1 MTACVNKK
9 SKRVAAVVTASLV
22 GALSIGAPAVAL
34 ADTTVDMLVAPEEN
48 AFSRGE
54 ITLSGATY
62 NNTTKVWEAQAK
74 ADGSALDIK
83 ATHVKPL
90 GADKVEVKADDYK
103 VSFAKADGTAVES
116 IVEPGQY
123 VVTVECLKGQ
133 YAGGKATAKLA
144 VKAADLKGVSAYEV
158 NSADP
163 SNTSD
168 GSFTYTGKKLNVAF
182 ADKAGNALDEGEDY
196 TIKVLKEGTDNVAS
210 APSVDVLENGNY
222 VGYMTGIGQY
232 AGQTAEVHFTVNKF
246 VLDKQN
252 IVVDDV
258 IGSES
263 APKHP
268 TLVFTGSKGSAD
280 YAELDPTLVSLT
292 FKMANGSISGSQLFD
307 KPGNY
312 TFDASVDADNNNIDV
327 SKGNPQEVSVNKV
340 AAYADFKYGD
350 AALEGSYF
358 VNLDKK
364 QSFDLNEVKA
374 LNGKDEAKGVTVTA
388 KKADG
393 TTLSDTS
400 DKDAAVLLTEGTW
413 TVTVKVDAKANDY
426 AVGGSKT
433 FTVKVVLASVDA
445 DANVFV
451 YYTDESG
458 KKQAITSLE
467 KVYDGETI
475 TKGQFTV
482 QAFKDDNTDVSDQVS
497 FNIYDEDGK
506 KVDKIVDA
514 GTYTLKVETDELELT
529 GTTEITIT
537 VNKVDLS
544 KLYVMQEKKWFDE
557 ESGAP
562 YVPLA
567 SDGKSLG
574 FDTVLGYDTQAELTT
589 DKDSATDGKGIDQIG
604 RDIAGKDFTS
614 QVKAERYDVKKGK
627 WVEVSH
633 PYIFTVA
640 GEYRFALTGTADDAK
655 NYKFANADN
664 TTVVTTL
671 CVDEKDLVFR
681 DVLPGEWYF
690 DAVADAKG
698 LGYVAGVSGSK
709 YYQPTA
715 AIKRCDVIVIL
726 ARMAGVEEDLLGMN
740 EDTFNKEYST
750 YLDYNDVDES
760 SYYAR
765 DLAWATKVDIAHGSN
780 GAFRPNDTITREEF
794 AALLSNYAML
804 NGKDV
809 SVDADKV
816 LAEFPDGS
824 SVSDWAANAVAW
836 AADADIMGNGGKLNP
851 GSDIT
856 RAEVAAMA
864 VNFQPEKITKP
875 VK

>member
-54 ITLSGATY
+54 VTLSGATY
-62 NNTTKVWEAQAK
+62 NSNAKVWEVQANK
-74 ADGSALDIK
+74 DGSALDIK

-103 VSFAKADGTAVES
+103 VSFAKADGTAVDS

-144 VKAADLKGVSAYEV
+144 VKAADLTAVTAYEV
-158 NSADP
+158 NSAD
-163 SNTSD
+163 SSKTD
-168 GSFTYTGKKLNVAF
+168 DTTFTYSGKKLAVAF
-182 ADKAGNALDEGEDY
+182 ADNAGNKLVEGEDY
-196 TIKVLKEGTDNVAS
+196 TVKILKKGTDNVSS
-210 APSVDVLENGNY
+210 APAVDVIEAGSY

-232 AGQTAEVHFTVNKF
+232 AGETAEVHFTVARFNFDNAK
-246 VLDKQN
+246 
-252 IVVDDV
+252 IEVDDV
-258 IGSES
+258 IES
-263 APKHP
+263 DAAPVHP
-268 TLVFTGSKGSAD
+268 TKVYTGTFGQAN
-280 YAELDPTLVSLT
+280 YVELDPELVALS
-292 FKMANGSISGSQLFD
+292 FNRASAGSDSQLFD
-307 KPGNY
+307 KKGVY
-312 TFDASVDADNNNIDV
+312 TFDASVDPLNASIV
-327 SKGNPQEVSVNKV
+327 SKNDSREVTVNKV

-350 AALEGSYF
+350 AALEDSYF

-374 LNGKDEAKGVTVTA
+374 LNGKDEANGVTVTA

-426 AVGGSKT
+426 VVGGSKT

-451 YYTDESG
+451 YYTDESD

-467 KVYDGETI
+467 KVYDGKTI
-475 TKGQFTV
+475 TKDKFTV
-482 QAFKDDNTDVSDQVS
+482 KAFKDDNTDVSDQVS

-506 KVDKIVDA
+506 KVDEIVDA
-514 GTYTLKVETDELELT
+514 GTYTLKIETDELELT

-544 KLYVMQEKKWFDE
+544 ALKIQYLKDWFG
-557 ESGAP
+557 SSYFP
-562 YVPLA
+562 A
-567 SDGKSLG
+567 SSKGITWGSLG
-574 FDTVLGYDTQAELTT
+574 VRYNTNVADDDSTDAKDDKEGWDAVATLPTNFESDQYLTAELW
-589 DKDSATDGKGIDQIG
+589 
-604 RDIAGKDFTS
+604 
-614 QVKAERYDVKKGK
+614 DVKKEEWTK
-627 WVEVSH
+627 VNVAEVSK
-633 PYIFTVA
+633 VE
-640 GEYRFALTGTADDAK
+640 GKYRVTLKGNKELAK
-655 NYKFANADN
+655 NYTFANDDN
-664 TTVVTTL
+664 TTSVEFQV
-671 CVDEKDLVFR
+671 VDEGKRLVFR
-681 DVLPGEWYF
+681 DVKPGDWYLN
-690 DAVADAKG
+690 AVSDAKG

-726 ARMAGVEEDLLGMN
+726 ARMAGVDTTLNGMTEDEFSKG
-740 EDTFNKEYST
+740 YGI

-765 DLAWATKVDIAHGSN
+765 ALAWATKVDIAHGSN
-780 GAFRPNDTITREEF
+780 GAFRPDDTITREEF

-816 LAEFPDGS
+816 LAGFPDGT
-824 SVSDWAANAVAW
+824 SVSDWAADAVAW

-875 VK
+875 VA

>member
-54 ITLSGATY
+54 VTLYGTDLKQ
-62 NNTTKVWEAQAK
+62 NDDKVWEVQAK

-83 ATHVKPL
+83 ATQVTPL
-90 GADKVEVKADDYK
+90 GGSVVNINSNSDDYK
-103 VSFAKADGTAVES
+103 VSFAKADGTAVDS

-144 VKAADLKGVSAYEV
+144 VKAADLKGVTACESAETLDSTFVY
-158 NSADP
+158 S
-163 SNTSD
+163 
-168 GSFTYTGKKLNVAF
+168 GKKLNVDF
-182 ADKAGNALDEGEDY
+182 VDLGKTKLVEGEDY
-196 TIKVLKEGTDNVAS
+196 SVKILKEGTDNVAA
-210 APSVDVLENGNY
+210 APSVDVLAAGNY
-222 VGYMTGIGQY
+222 VGYMTGLGQY
-232 AGQTAEVHFTVNKF
+232 AGETAEVHFTVEQFDFANA
-246 VLDKQN
+246 D
-252 IVVDDV
+252 ITIDDV
-258 IGSES
+258 IASES

-268 TLVFTGSKGSAD
+268 TKVSNGVKGTEN
-280 YAELDPTLVSLT
+280 YVELDPSLVDLAFDS
-292 FKMANGSISGSQLFD
+292 AASGSQLFD
-307 KPGNY
+307 KAGSY
-312 TFDASVDADNNNIDV
+312 TFAASVDKTNASIKGHADR
-327 SKGNPQEVSVNKV
+327 EVKVNKV

-350 AALEGSYF
+350 AALEDSYF

-364 QSFDLNEVKA
+364 QSFDLDSVKA
-374 LNGKDEAKGVTVTA
+374 YNGKKEAKGVTVSA
-388 KKADG
+388 VKADG
-393 TTLSDTS
+393 TT
-400 DKDAAVLLTEGTW
+400 AANGELGAGTW
-413 TVTVKVDAKANDY
+413 SVTVKVAAADNNFE
-426 AVGGSKT
+426 VGGTKT
-433 FTVKVVLASVDA
+433 FTVKVVRASLDA

-451 YYTDESG
+451 YYKNE
-458 KKQAITSLE
+458 AVTSVE
-467 KVYDGETI
+467 KTYDNKVI
-475 TKGQFTV
+475 TKTDFTV
-482 QAFKDDNTDVSDQVS
+482 KAFKDDNTDVSDKVS

-514 GTYTLKVETDELELT
+514 GTYTLKIETDELELT

-544 KLYVMQEKKWFDE
+544 ALKIQYLKDWFG
-557 ESGAP
+557 SA
-562 YVPLA
+562 YYPLNA
-567 SDGKSLG
+567 KGITWGSLG
-574 FDTVLGYDTQAELTT
+574 VRYNTNVADDDSTDAKDDKEGWDAVATLPTNFESDQYLTAEMW
-589 DKDSATDGKGIDQIG
+589 
-604 RDIAGKDFTS
+604 
-614 QVKAERYDVKKGK
+614 DVKKEEWTKVNVADVSKVEGK
-627 WVEVSH
+627 
-633 PYIFTVA
+633 
-640 GEYRFALTGTADDAK
+640 YRVTLKGNKELAK
-655 NYKFANADN
+655 NYTFANDDN
-664 TTVVTTL
+664 TTSVEFQV
-671 CVDEKDLVFR
+671 VDEAKRLVFR
-681 DVLPGEWYF
+681 DVKPGDWYLN
-690 DAVADAKG
+690 AVSDAKN
-698 LGYVAGVSGSK
+698 LSYVAGVSGSK

-726 ARMAGVEEDLLGMN
+726 ARMAGVETDLLGMN
-740 EDTFNKEYST
+740 EDTFNKEYGT

-780 GAFRPNDTITREEF
+780 GDFRPNDTITREEF

>member
-1 MTACVNKK
+1 
-9 SKRVAAVVTASLV
+9 
-22 GALSIGAPAVAL
+22 
-34 ADTTVDMLVAPEEN
+34 
-48 AFSRGE
+48 
-54 ITLSGATY
+54 
-62 NNTTKVWEAQAK
+62 
-74 ADGSALDIK
+74 
-83 ATHVKPL
+83 
-90 GADKVEVKADDYK
+90 
-103 VSFAKADGTAVES
+103 
-116 IVEPGQY
+116 
-123 VVTVECLKGQ
+123 
-133 YAGGKATAKLA
+133 
-144 VKAADLKGVSAYEV
+144 
-158 NSADP
+158 
-163 SNTSD
+163 
-168 GSFTYTGKKLNVAF
+168 
-182 ADKAGNALDEGEDY
+182 
-196 TIKVLKEGTDNVAS
+196 
-210 APSVDVLENGNY
+210 
-222 VGYMTGIGQY
+222 MTGLGQY
-232 AGQTAEVHFTVNKF
+232 AGQTAEVHFPVDPFDFDNADIT
-246 VLDKQN
+246 
-252 IVVDDV
+252 IDDV
-258 IGSES
+258 IASES

-268 TLVFTGSKGSAD
+268 TKVTNGVKGMEN
-280 YAELDPTLVSLT
+280 YVELDPSLVDLAFDS
-292 FKMANGSISGSQLFD
+292 ADSGSQLFD
-307 KPGNY
+307 KPGSY
-312 TFDASVDADNNNIDV
+312 AFEATVDNTDGNFVYNNGPRSEKV
-327 SKGNPQEVSVNKV
+327 SKV

-350 AALEGSYF
+350 DALADSYSI
-358 VNLDKK
+358 NLDKK
-364 QSFDLNEVKA
+364 QSFDLDSVKA
-374 LNGKDEAKGVTVTA
+374 YNGKKEAKGVTVSA
-388 KKADG
+388 VKADG
-393 TTLSDTS
+393 TT
-400 DKDAAVLLTEGTW
+400 AASGELGAGTW
-413 TVTVKVDAKANDY
+413 TVTVKVDAAENNY
-426 AVGGSKT
+426 EVGGTKT
-433 FTVKVVLASVDA
+433 FTVKVVRASLDA

-451 YYTDESG
+451 YYKNEAVTSIEKTYDNKAIHKTD
-458 KKQAITSLE
+458 
-467 KVYDGETI
+467 
-475 TKGQFTV
+475 FTV
-482 QAFKDDNTDVSDQVS
+482 KAFKDDNTDVSGQVS

-514 GTYTLKVETDELELT
+514 GTYTLKIETDELELT

-574 FDTVLGYDTQAELTT
+574 FDKILGYNTGVEVSDG
-589 DKDSATDGKGIDQIG
+589 TDGVSDDEGIDEIG
-604 RDIAGKDFTS
+604 RDVAGKDFRS

-627 WVEVSH
+627 WVKVSY
-633 PYIFTVA
+633 PDIFTVA
-640 GEYRFALTGTADDAK
+640 GEYRFTLTGTADDAK

-664 TTVVTTL
+664 TTVVTSL

-726 ARMAGVEEDLLGMN
+726 ARMAGVEKDLLGMN

-765 DLAWATKVDIAHGSN
+765 ALAWATKVDIAHGSN

-864 VNFQPEKITKP
+864 VNYQPEKITKP

>member
-54 ITLSGATY
+54 VTLYGTDLKQ
-62 NNTTKVWEAQAK
+62 NDDKVWEVQAK

-83 ATHVKPL
+83 ATQVTPL
-90 GADKVEVKADDYK
+90 GGSVVNINSDDYK
-103 VSFAKADGTAVES
+103 VSFAKADGTAVDS

-144 VKAADLKGVSAYEV
+144 VKAADLKEVTACESAETLDTTFVY
-158 NSADP
+158 S
-163 SNTSD
+163 
-168 GSFTYTGKKLNVAF
+168 GKKLNVDF
-182 ADKAGNALDEGEDY
+182 VDRGKTKLVEGEDY
-196 TIKVLKEGTDNVAS
+196 SVKILKEGTDNVAA
-210 APSVDVLENGNY
+210 APSVDVLAAGNY
-222 VGYMTGIGQY
+222 VGYMTGLGQY
-232 AGQTAEVHFTVNKF
+232 AGETAEVHFTVEQFDFANA
-246 VLDKQN
+246 D
-252 IVVDDV
+252 ITIDDV
-258 IGSES
+258 IASES

-268 TLVFTGSKGSAD
+268 TKVTNGVKGMEN
-280 YAELDPTLVSLT
+280 YVELDPSLVDLAFDS
-292 FKMANGSISGSQLFD
+292 AASGSQLFD
-307 KPGNY
+307 KAGSY
-312 TFDASVDADNNNIDV
+312 TFAASVDKTNTSI
-327 SKGNPQEVSVNKV
+327 KGNADRKVKVNKV

-350 AALEGSYF
+350 AALEDSYF

-364 QSFDLNEVKA
+364 QSFDLDSVKA
-374 LNGKDEAKGVTVTA
+374 YNGKKEAKGVTVSA
-388 KKADG
+388 VKADG
-393 TTLSDTS
+393 TT
-400 DKDAAVLLTEGTW
+400 AASGELGAGTW
-413 TVTVKVDAKANDY
+413 TVTVKVDAAENNY
-426 AVGGSKT
+426 EVGGTKT
-433 FTVKVVLASVDA
+433 FTVKVVRASLDA

-451 YYTDESG
+451 YYKNEAVTSIEKTYDKKAIHKTD
-458 KKQAITSLE
+458 
-467 KVYDGETI
+467 
-475 TKGQFTV
+475 FTV
-482 QAFKDDNTDVSDQVS
+482 KAFKDDNTNVSDKVS

-514 GTYTLKVETDELELT
+514 GTYTLKIESDELELT

-567 SDGKSLG
+567 SDGESLG
-574 FDTVLGYDTQAELTT
+574 FDKILGYNTGVEVSDG
-589 DKDSATDGKGIDQIG
+589 TDGVSDDEGIDEIG
-604 RDIAGKDFTS
+604 RDVAGKIFTP

-627 WVEVSH
+627 WVEVSY
-633 PYIFTVA
+633 PDIFTVA
-640 GEYRFALTGTADDAK
+640 GEYRFTLTGTADDAK

-681 DVLPGEWYF
+681 DVLSGEWYF

-726 ARMAGVEEDLLGMN
+726 ARMAGVDTTLNGMTEDEFSKG
-740 EDTFNKEYST
+740 YGI

-765 DLAWATKVDIAHGSN
+765 ALAWATKVDIAHGSN

>member
-1 MTACVNKK
+1 M
-9 SKRVAAVVTASLV
+9 
-22 GALSIGAPAVAL
+22 
-34 ADTTVDMLVAPEEN
+34 
-48 AFSRGE
+48 
-54 ITLSGATY
+54 
-62 NNTTKVWEAQAK
+62 
-74 ADGSALDIK
+74 
-83 ATHVKPL
+83 
-90 GADKVEVKADDYK
+90 
-103 VSFAKADGTAVES
+103 
-116 IVEPGQY
+116 
-123 VVTVECLKGQ
+123 TVECLKGQ

-144 VKAADLKGVSAYEV
+144 VKAADLKGVTAYEV
-158 NSADP
+158 NSADL
-163 SNTSD
+163 SD
-168 GSFTYTGKKLNVAF
+168 TADDSFTYTGKKLSVAF
-182 ADKAGNALDEGEDY
+182 ADNGGTKLDEGEDY
-196 TIKVLKEGTDNVAS
+196 TIKILKEGTDNVAS
-210 APSVDVLENGNY
+210 APSVDVLEHGNY
-222 VGYMTGIGQY
+222 VGYMTGMGQY
-232 AGQTAEVHFTVNKF
+232 AGETAEVHFTVDKF
-246 VLDKQN
+246 NFVDST
-252 IVVDDV
+252 VEVDDV
-258 IGSES
+258 IASET

-268 TLVFTGSKGSAD
+268 TIVYTGSKGSAD
-280 YAELDPTLVSLT
+280 YAELDPSLVDLKFGNVENS
-292 FKMANGSISGSQLFD
+292 NSQLFD
-307 KPGNY
+307 KIGRY
-312 TFDASVDADNNNIDV
+312 WFDASVDSANSNIISNGVKTIKVDKVASYASFLYDGASLKDSYLVSEADNEVFDLDKLSASDGKNAVAGLQVTAVNA
-327 SKGNPQEVSVNKV
+327 KGN
-340 AAYADFKYGD
+340 
-350 AALEGSYF
+350 
-358 VNLDKK
+358 
-364 QSFDLNEVKA
+364 
-374 LNGKDEAKGVTVTA
+374 
-388 KKADG
+388 
-393 TTLSDTS
+393 
-400 DKDAAVLLTEGTW
+400 VLHGGQLGLGTW
-413 TVTVKVDAKANDY
+413 TVTVKVDPSQNDY
-426 AVGGSKT
+426 KFGGSKT
-433 FTVKVVLASVDA
+433 FTVKVVLATVDA

-451 YYTDESG
+451 YYND
-458 KKQAITSLE
+458 KAVTSVE
-467 KVYDGETI
+467 KTYDGDPI
-475 TKGQFTV
+475 KKSNFTV
-482 QAFKDDNTDVSDQVS
+482 KAFKDDNTNVSDDVEFDLFDS
-497 FNIYDEDGK
+497 NGK
-506 KVDKIVDA
+506 KVDGKGIVDA
-514 GTYTLKVETDELELT
+514 GTYTLKITSDKLELT

-574 FDTVLGYDTQAELTT
+574 FDKILGYNTGVEVSDG
-589 DKDSATDGKGIDQIG
+589 TDGVSDDEGIDEIG
-604 RDIAGKDFTS
+604 RDVAGKDFTS

-627 WVEVSH
+627 WVKVSY
-633 PYIFTVA
+633 PDIFTVA
-640 GEYRFALTGTADDAK
+640 GEYRFTLTGTADDAK

-664 TTVVTTL
+664 TTVVTSL

-726 ARMAGVEEDLLGMN
+726 ARMAGVDNALNGMTEDQ
-740 EDTFNKEYST
+740 FSKEYST

-765 DLAWATKVDIAHGSN
+765 ALAWATKVDIAHGSN

-864 VNFQPEKITKP
+864 VNYQPEKITKP

>member
-34 ADTTVDMLVAPEEN
+34 ADTNVDMLVAPEEN

-54 ITLSGATY
+54 VTLDGAKY
-62 NNTTKVWEAQAK
+62 NKTIKAWEATAK

-83 ATHVKPL
+83 ATQVTPL
-90 GADKVEVKADDYK
+90 GGSVVNIKNDDYK
-103 VSFAKADGTAVES
+103 VSFAKADGTAVDS

-133 YAGGKATAKLA
+133 YAGGKATAKLN
-144 VKAADLKGVSAYEV
+144 VKAASLQDLTWYDADSALEDQTV
-158 NSADP
+158 DQK
-163 SNTSD
+163 
-168 GSFTYTGKKLNVAF
+168 FVYTGSELHIGF
-182 ADKAGNALDEGEDY
+182 ADKVSFVEGEDY
-196 TIKVLKEGTDNVAS
+196 SVKILKKGTDNVSS
-210 APSVDVLENGNY
+210 APSVAIKDAGDY
-222 VGYMTGIGQY
+222 VAYVTGLGQY
-232 AGQTAEVHFTVNKF
+232 KGESKEVPFSVDQF
-246 VLDKQN
+246 VIANGTQV
-252 IVVDDV
+252 VVDDV
-258 IGSES
+258 IASDA
-263 APKHP
+263 APVNP
-268 TLVFTGSKGSAD
+268 SKVYVGAPGTAS
-280 YAELDPTLVSLT
+280 YAELDTSLINLKFMFGYT
-292 FKMANGSISGSQLFD
+292 VEGEKLNLFD
-307 KPGNY
+307 VPGLYVFSFSKN
-312 TFDASVDADNNNIDV
+312 SDNDNIVLPSAETDCTTV
-327 SKGNPQEVSVNKV
+327 VNKV
-340 AAYADFKYGD
+340 KELASFKYGNEPLAD
-350 AALEGSYF
+350 SYSI
-358 VNLDKK
+358 NLAND
-364 QSFDLNEVKA
+364 QVFDLSKLA
-374 LNGKDEAKGVTVTA
+374 AYNGDNKVVNGVTVSA
-388 KKADG
+388 VKADG
-393 TTLSDTS
+393 TTASSGELG
-400 DKDAAVLLTEGTW
+400 AGTW
-413 TVTVKVDAKANDY
+413 TVTVDVDAAQNDFE
-426 AVGGSKT
+426 VGGSKT
-433 FTVKVVLASVDA
+433 FTVKVVRASVNA

-467 KVYDGETI
+467 KVYDGKTI

-514 GTYTLKVETDELELT
+514 GTYTLKIETDELELT

-574 FDTVLGYDTQAELTT
+574 FNTVLGYDTQAELTT
-589 DKDSATDGKGIDQIG
+589 DKDSATDDEGIDQIG
-604 RDIAGKDFTS
+604 RDIAGKDFTP

-627 WVEVSH
+627 WVKVSY
-633 PYIFTVA
+633 PNIFTVA
-640 GEYRFALTGTADDAK
+640 GEYRFTLTGTADDAK

-726 ARMAGVEEDLLGMN
+726 ARMAGMDTTLNGMT

-765 DLAWATKVDIAHGSN
+765 ALAWATKVDIAHGSN

>member
-34 ADTTVDMLVAPEEN
+34 ADTNVDMLVAPEEN

-54 ITLSGATY
+54 VTLYGTGLKQ
-62 NNTTKVWEAQAK
+62 NDDKVWEVQAK

-83 ATHVKPL
+83 ATQVTPL
-90 GADKVEVKADDYK
+90 GGSAVNIKGDDYK
-103 VSFAKADGTAVES
+103 VSFAKADGTAVDS

-144 VKAADLKGVSAYEV
+144 VKAADLKGVTAFESAETLDSTFVY
-158 NSADP
+158 S
-163 SNTSD
+163 
-168 GSFTYTGKKLNVAF
+168 GKKLNVDF
-182 ADKAGNALDEGEDY
+182 VDRGMTKLVEGKDY
-196 TIKVLKEGTDNVAS
+196 SVKILKEGTDNVAA
-210 APSVDVLENGNY
+210 APSVDVLAAGNY
-222 VGYMTGIGQY
+222 VGYMTGLGQY
-232 AGQTAEVHFTVNKF
+232 AGQTAEVHFTVEKF
-246 VLDKQN
+246 NFDDAD
-252 IVVDDV
+252 ITIDDV
-258 IGSES
+258 IASES

-268 TLVFTGSKGSAD
+268 TKVTNGVKGMEN
-280 YAELDPTLVSLT
+280 YVELDPSLVDLAFDS
-292 FKMANGSISGSQLFD
+292 ADSGSQLFD
-307 KPGNY
+307 KPGSY
-312 TFDASVDADNNNIDV
+312 AFEATVDNTDGNFVYNNGPRSEKV
-327 SKGNPQEVSVNKV
+327 SKV

-350 AALEGSYF
+350 DALADSYSI
-358 VNLDKK
+358 NLDKK
-364 QSFDLNEVKA
+364 QSFDLDSVKA
-374 LNGKDEAKGVTVTA
+374 YNGKKEAKGVTVSA
-388 KKADG
+388 VKADG
-393 TTLSDTS
+393 TT
-400 DKDAAVLLTEGTW
+400 AASGELGAGTW
-413 TVTVKVDAKANDY
+413 TVTVKVDAAENNY
-426 AVGGSKT
+426 EVGGTKT
-433 FTVKVVLASVDA
+433 FTVKVVRASLDA

-451 YYTDESG
+451 YYKNEAVTSIEKTYDKKAIHKTD
-458 KKQAITSLE
+458 
-467 KVYDGETI
+467 
-475 TKGQFTV
+475 FTV
-482 QAFKDDNTDVSDQVS
+482 KAFKDDNTDVSGQVS

-514 GTYTLKVETDELELT
+514 GTYTLKIETDELELT

-574 FDTVLGYDTQAELTT
+574 FDKILGYNTGVEVSDG
-589 DKDSATDGKGIDQIG
+589 TDGVSDDEGIDEIG
-604 RDIAGKDFTS
+604 RDVAGKDFRS

-627 WVEVSH
+627 WVKVSY
-633 PYIFTVA
+633 PDIFTVA
-640 GEYRFALTGTADDAK
+640 GEYRFTLTGTADDAK

-664 TTVVTTL
+664 TTVVTSL

-726 ARMAGVEEDLLGMN
+726 ARMAGVDNALNGMTEDQ
-740 EDTFNKEYST
+740 FSKEYST

-765 DLAWATKVDIAHGSN
+765 ALAWATKVDIAHGSN

-864 VNFQPEKITKP
+864 VNYQPEKITKP